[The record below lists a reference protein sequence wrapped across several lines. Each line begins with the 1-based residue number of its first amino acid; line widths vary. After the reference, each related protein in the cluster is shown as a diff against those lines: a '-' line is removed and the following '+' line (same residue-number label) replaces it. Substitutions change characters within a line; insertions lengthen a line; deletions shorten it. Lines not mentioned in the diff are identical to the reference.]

1 VKFAVIPKQNN
12 CLTIVE
18 SQSKHKGV
26 NIMLKQNCASIVLA
40 AAAITFPT
48 LLSVPANAQT
58 EVYVIA
64 DRDRD
69 WNRDGRPNSVEVR
82 TIPNQGWNRDGRPNP
97 REVRNRSNWDNWNRD
112 DRRNP
117 REVRNRSN
125 WDNWNRDDRRN
136 PREVRNRSNWDN
148 WNRDDRPYVRV
159 VRLGNGDIRY
169 PNGQIIPARSIARLR
184 NQGYF
189 RLPNGDILLPSQ
201 EIVPAGR
208 LVRVRDGYFR
218 LPDGLIL
225 QINL

>member
-1 VKFAVIPKQNN
+1 
-12 CLTIVE
+12 
-18 SQSKHKGV
+18 
-26 NIMLKQNCASIVLA
+26 MLKQNCASIVLA

-82 TIPNQGWNRDGRPNP
+82 TIPNQGWNRDGRP
-97 REVRNRSNWDNWNRD
+97 
-112 DRRNP
+112 NP